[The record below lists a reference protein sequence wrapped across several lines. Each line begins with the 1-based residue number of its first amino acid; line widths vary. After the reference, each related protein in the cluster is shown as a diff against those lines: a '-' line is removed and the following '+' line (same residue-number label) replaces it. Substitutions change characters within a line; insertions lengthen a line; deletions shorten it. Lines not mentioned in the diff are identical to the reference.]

1 MSRSRTS
8 VPGVDAFAG
17 LCDTSAPCTEGLRIR
32 AREAYQPAGEGRR
45 VAARRRSAE
54 HLACAALAGS
64 PVSAVLAKP
73 RWGPHHQ
80 RPGGYPAGL
89 LLCCCGA
96 MRRPGKGVLAFQ
108 HNGEC
113 LLSRAYPRT

>member
-64 PVSAVLAKP
+64 PVSAVLAKCWP
-73 RWGPHHQ
+73 S
-80 RPGGYPAGL
+80 PGGVRITNGPEVARWL
-89 LLCCCGA
+89 LLCCCGT
-96 MRRPGKGVLAFQ
+96 MRRLLLWCDAAPGRGAPV
-108 HNGEC
+108 H
-113 LLSRAYPRT
+113 